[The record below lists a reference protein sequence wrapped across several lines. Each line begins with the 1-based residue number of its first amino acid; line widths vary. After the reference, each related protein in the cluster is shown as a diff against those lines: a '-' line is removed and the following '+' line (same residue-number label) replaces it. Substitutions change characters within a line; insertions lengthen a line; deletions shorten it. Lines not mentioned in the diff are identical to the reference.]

1 MATTTITIRTN
12 GESTVIETTGST
24 LGSVNENINGTVKNW
39 TNGITNGATNGT
51 SNDNTNGYIFGHG
64 HANGQQFNA
73 ASDINDDPD
82 RVKFAYWVPNVSGGL
97 VISKIPQ
104 RTK

>member
-1 MATTTITIRTN
+1 MSVTTSKATGSGAVLDHEHTN
-12 GESTVIETTGST
+12 GHHFIAP
-24 LGSVNENINGTVKNW
+24 ENV
-39 TNGITNGATNGT
+39 
-51 SNDNTNGYIFGHG
+51 
-64 HANGQQFNA
+64 NA
-73 ASDINDDPD
+73 AED